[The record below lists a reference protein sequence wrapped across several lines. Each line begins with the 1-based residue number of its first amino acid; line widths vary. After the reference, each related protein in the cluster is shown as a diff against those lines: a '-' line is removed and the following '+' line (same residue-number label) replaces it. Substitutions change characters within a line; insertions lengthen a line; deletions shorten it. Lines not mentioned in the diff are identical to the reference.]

1 MDIFYYPKEINYI
14 EHKIKSS
21 TFKVYIYKIN
31 STTEFK
37 TQFQSTKN
45 KYNNANHVCFAY
57 RLSNSFDLFDKPLI
71 DNYFSDSGEPS
82 GTAGKPILNMLINYK
97 LINTAIFVV
106 RYFGGIKLGIPG
118 LIDAYKYSA
127 EQVIKTSKLTIWRN
141 LSRINLIYS
150 YKAERLVMKLIKLY
164 KCKIIMNNFSEIIK
178 TSIEIDKKNKD
189 QFILIL
195 KEKSNGTIQFE
206 E

>member
-1 MDIFYYPKEINYI
+1 MSP
-14 EHKIKSS
+14 
-21 TFKVYIYKIN
+21 
-31 STTEFK
+31 
-37 TQFQSTKN
+37 
-45 KYNNANHVCFAY
+45 
-57 RLSNSFDLFDKPLI
+57 
-71 DNYFSDSGEPS
+71 
-82 GTAGKPILNMLINYK
+82 
-97 LINTAIFVV
+97 
-106 RYFGGIKLGIPG
+106 FGGIKDSGLG
-118 LIDAYKYSA
+118 YKEGVA
-127 EQVIKTSKLTIWRN
+127 EAMKSFTNIKTSKLTIWRN

>member
-1 MDIFYYPKEINYI
+1 
-14 EHKIKSS
+14 
-21 TFKVYIYKIN
+21 
-31 STTEFK
+31 
-37 TQFQSTKN
+37 
-45 KYNNANHVCFAY
+45 
-57 RLSNSFDLFDKPLI
+57 LFDKPLI

-118 LIDAYKYSA
+118 LIDAYKHSA

-150 YKAERLVMKLIKLY
+150 YKTENLVMKLIKLY